1 MSSFM
6 SLQAQRPN
14 INTFQDL
21 ASNPDY
27 LPLAFKGAS
36 FETYFIVN
44 LFSIFSGKE
53 GQISLPQ

>member
-1 MSSFM
+1 M